1 MTSLRR
7 MSVLLRQSL
16 SRLTP
21 LSAVSCTHLQQLHS
35 QQPSVDLCT
44 LTKTSAEQQGRLPVV
59 PVFRQALSFPAES
72 IAVRDAYGEYT
83 YRGLF
88 LSSRQLADQ
97 LTDSFAG
104 RHGERVAFLAGNE
117 ATYLI
122 IQWACWMSGQTA
134 VPLSS
139 VHPPQLLE
147 YFISDSDAGVVVA
160 TTEHADTLR
169 KAAGDKRKFIVLDST
184 LRTLSSRKADQLG
197 SENVTLPEEAHEL
210 KGGGQEPEFYDD
222 NDALFIYTSGTT
234 GPPKGVVL
242 TYRNLDAQAQ
252 SLIKAWEWSSKDSIL
267 HTLPLHHIHGVV
279 NALLCPLLVG
289 ARVVMLPKFDAP
301 TVWAKLLALNTVAA
315 ERVNIFM
322 GVPTMYVKLI
332 QEYDHAFGNNERMK
346 EYIHSVCSQKI
357 RLMVSGSAPLPA
369 PIMERWEEIT
379 GHRLLER
386 YGMSE
391 TGMILSNP
399 LHGERKPGSVGH
411 PLPGVTVRL
420 SDSGEV
426 QVKGDNVFSRYW
438 NRPQA
443 TAKEFTED
451 GWFKTGDTA
460 VVEDGYYR
468 LLGRTSVDV
477 IKTGG
482 YKVGAVDIEAKL
494 LAHPALADV
503 AVLGVEDP
511 TWGQR
516 VVAVVVPEEN
526 KTVPTLAELREWA
539 KGHMAPYAIPTQL
552 KVIEQ
557 LPRNAMGKVNKKDL
571 IKQLFP
577 SKSTGTAAA
586 AK

>member
-1 MTSLRR
+1 

-44 LTKTSAEQQGRLPVV
+44 LTKTSERQQPRLPAV
-59 PVFRQALSFPAES
+59 PVFRQALTFPSE
-72 IAVRDAYGEYT
+72 AVALKDAYGEYT

-97 LTDSFAG
+97 LTDAFAG
-104 RHGERVAFLAGNE
+104 RRGERVAFLAGNE
-117 ATYLI
+117 ASYVI

-134 VPLSS
+134 VPLGTM
-139 VHPPQLLE
+139 HPPDLLE
-147 YFISDSDAGVVVA
+147 YFITDSVAGVVIA
-160 TTEHADTLR
+160 TTEYADTMR
-169 KAAGDKRKFIVLDST
+169 KVAGDKRQFIVVDPT
-184 LRTLSSRKADQLG
+184 LRTLSSRIVDELG
-197 SENVTLPEEAHEL
+197 RETLTLPEDAYEL
-210 KGGGQEPEFYDD
+210 QGGGQEPEFYDD

-252 SLIKAWEWSSKDSIL
+252 SLIKAWEWTSKDSIL

-289 ARVVMLPKFDAP
+289 ARVVMLPKFDAA
-301 TVWAKLLALNTVAA
+301 TVWAKLLALNTVAS
-315 ERVNIFM
+315 ERVNVFM

-332 QEYDHAFGNNERMK
+332 EEYDRAFGNNERMK
-346 EYIHSVCSQKI
+346 EYIHSVCSQRI

-399 LHGERKPGSVGH
+399 LHGERKPGAVGQ
-411 PLPGVTVRL
+411 PLPGVAVRL

-460 VVEDGYYR
+460 VIEDDYYR

-482 YKVGAVDIEAKL
+482 YKVGAVDVEAKL

-516 VVAVVVPEEN
+516 VVAVVVGEKD
-526 KTVPTLAELREWA
+526 KTMPTLAELREWA
-539 KGHMAPYAIPTQL
+539 KEHMAPYAIPTQL
-552 KVIEQ
+552 KVIEK

-571 IKQLFP
+571 LKQLFP
-577 SKSTGTAAA
+577 SHSAGTEA